1 MYSGYFCVINFYL
14 NGNILVWQICKK
26 LEIGRGQIHFHNTVC
41 LPIHAV
47 IKLAH
52 WFLNFLSVTNNKK
65 QSKLNFSKD
74 SYNSSSQTFK
84 TQNSFI
90 LV

>member
-65 QSKLNFSKD
+65 QSKLNFS
-74 SYNSSSQTFK
+74 
-84 TQNSFI
+84 
-90 LV
+90 